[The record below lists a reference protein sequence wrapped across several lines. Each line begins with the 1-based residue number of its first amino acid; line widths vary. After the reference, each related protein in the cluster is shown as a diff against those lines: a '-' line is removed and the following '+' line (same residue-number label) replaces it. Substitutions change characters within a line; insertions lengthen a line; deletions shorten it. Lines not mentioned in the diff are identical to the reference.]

1 MDIRPKRRR
10 KKDNPYNIEKD
21 SKQNKYL
28 VTFKDSRNQKIIIQ
42 ISSELFYLFNE
53 FELDHLSELN
63 EYDNHIEHSELV
75 ENNLYKRAIHKDE
88 SIEDIIIRKFENIEL
103 YNAIIQLPEIQQRRI
118 FMYYFSNLT
127 LEQIA
132 KIEKCS
138 KVAIKYSIDIAIK
151 NLKIILKNKI

>member
-53 FELDHLSELN
+53 FELDDLSELN